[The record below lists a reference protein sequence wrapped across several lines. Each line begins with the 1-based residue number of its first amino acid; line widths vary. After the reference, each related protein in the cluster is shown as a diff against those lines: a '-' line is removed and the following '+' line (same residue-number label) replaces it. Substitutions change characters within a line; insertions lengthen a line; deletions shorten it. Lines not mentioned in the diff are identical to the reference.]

1 LVFQEVSFLW
11 AFPPIPCTIFSPMR
25 ATCPTHFILLD
36 FICLMIFGDEC

>member
-1 LVFQEVSFLW
+1 M
-11 AFPPIPCTIFSPMR
+11 C